1 MLEWFISLNP
11 IWVSM
16 GSLLAILAAFYRFL
30 TPHFRRMAH
39 FYDDWFGSPA
49 RPGREEVMSFPDRMT
64 QMEDWV
70 RSVTESLAYENL
82 LNEIQQVGK
91 RMNRLGNRFEVLAH
105 EVEELKADTQEFQR
119 ATLNRVEDIEE
130 HIAEELAILDEL
142 TVLEENTQA
151 EEGE

>member
-1 MLEWFISLNP
+1 MIEWIISLNP

-16 GSLLAILAAFYRFL
+16 GSLLATLAAVYRFL

-82 LNEIQQVGK
+82 LNEIQQVSK
-91 RMNRLGNRFEVLAH
+91 RMNRLGNRFDVLAH
-105 EVEELKADTQEFQR
+105 EVEELKTDTKEFQR
-119 ATLNRVEDIEE
+119 DTLNRVAELEE
-130 HIAEELAILDEL
+130 QIAEELF
-142 TVLEENTQA
+142 VLEKSEQK
-151 EEGE
+151 EE

>member
-16 GSLLAILAAFYRFL
+16 GSLLAILAAVYRFL
-30 TPHFRRMAH
+30 APHFRRMAH

-64 QMEDWV
+64 QMENWV

-82 LNEIQQVGK
+82 LNEIQQVSK
-91 RMNRLGNRFEVLAH
+91 RMNRLGNHFDVLARD
-105 EVEELKADTQEFQR
+105 VEELKTDAKEFQR
-119 ATLNRVEDIEE
+119 DTINRVAELEE
-130 HIAEELAILDEL
+130 KIAEELF
-142 TVLEENTQA
+142 VLEESEQK
-151 EEGE
+151 EE

>member
-1 MLEWFISLNP
+1 MREWFISLNP

-16 GSLLAILAAFYRFL
+16 GSLLAVLTAVYRFSM
-30 TPHFRRMAH
+30 PHFRRMAH

-82 LNEIQQVGK
+82 LNEIKQVSK
-91 RMNRLGNRFEVLAH
+91 RMNRLSSRFEVLAH
-105 EVEELKADTQEFQR
+105 EVEELKIDAQEFQR

-130 HIAEELAILDEL
+130 HVAGELAVLDEL

-151 EEGE
+151 EEEE

>member
-16 GSLLAILAAFYRFL
+16 GSLLAILAAVYRFL

-82 LNEIQQVGK
+82 LNEIQQVSK
-91 RMNRLGNRFEVLAH
+91 RMNRLGNHFDVLARD
-105 EVEELKADTQEFQR
+105 VEELKTDAKEFQR
-119 ATLNRVEDIEE
+119 DTINRVAELEE
-130 HIAEELAILDEL
+130 KIAEELF
-142 TVLEENTQA
+142 VLEESEQK
-151 EEGE
+151 EE